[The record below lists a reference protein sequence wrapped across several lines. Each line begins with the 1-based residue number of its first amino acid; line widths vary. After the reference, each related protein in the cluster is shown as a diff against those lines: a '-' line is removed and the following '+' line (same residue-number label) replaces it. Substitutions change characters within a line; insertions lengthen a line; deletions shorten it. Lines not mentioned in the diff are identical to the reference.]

1 MSSLDLTFNYI
12 ITSQTLIQTETGHQ
26 HGSQKWAMFF
36 NFFFFLVLLYFLLKV
51 KNNWQNGGKVIKFLL
66 IICNDEMIHFFGNFL
81 QTTFVLCL
89 SLVFVNIQLERKLC
103 NLINYVNAFC
113 YFVLSSMSYSN
124 YLNRKK
130 KVYQNGFWWYSLM
143 VLINFFF
150 FFEQKI

>member
-1 MSSLDLTFNYI
+1 
-12 ITSQTLIQTETGHQ
+12 
-26 HGSQKWAMFF
+26 
-36 NFFFFLVLLYFLLKV
+36 
-51 KNNWQNGGKVIKFLL
+51 
-66 IICNDEMIHFFGNFL
+66 MIHFFGNFL

-150 FFEQKI
+150 FSLSKRFKNAKLQEMWLLFILKKQRRSLYNWKYKDDVILVNLKGGDIGECNFSSFHF